1 MTQTISVLGDGAW
14 GTAFATVLA
23 ANGHRVT
30 LWCFDPRAA
39 DSIQKTRENSVFL
52 PGAKLSEL
60 ITPTTDCAQA
70 CTSDIIFQAIPV
82 QFLRQALTS
91 CAPHV
96 TEKQLW
102 VSLSKGIEDVTLML
116 PTDIMRQVLGSHITT
131 AAISGPSFAIDVA
144 RQQPTIVA
152 IAAASE
158 TIQKTLAQ
166 LLTNAYF
173 SCVPTNDL
181 LGAQLGG
188 ALKNIFALGT
198 GILTGAGYGN
208 NTQVLLVLK
217 GLREMATLMDAM
229 GGNPAT
235 LYGPSG
241 IGDMMLTCFGKQS
254 RNNQVGVLLGQ
265 GKKLADV
272 LAATQATAEGV
283 NTLQSIWSLAQKYR
297 VPLPISNALYQIV
310 WKGEPVTVL
319 IESLRG

>member
-1 MTQTISVLGDGAW
+1 MKQSISVLGDGAW

-23 ANGHRVT
+23 ANGHPVT

-39 DSIQKTRENSVFL
+39 GSITKTHENTVFL
-52 PGAKLSEL
+52 PGVKLSEL

-70 CTSDIIFQAIPV
+70 CASDIIFQAIPV
-82 QFLRQALTS
+82 KFLRSALTK

-116 PTDIMRQVLGSHITT
+116 PTDIMRQVLGAHVTT
-131 AAISGPSFAIDVA
+131 AVVSGPSFAIDVA
-144 RQQPTIVA
+144 RQQPTIVT
-152 IAAASE
+152 IAATTDAV
-158 TIQKTLAQ
+158 QKTLAQ
-166 LLTNAYF
+166 LLTNSYF
-173 SCVPTNDL
+173 SCIPTSDL

-198 GILTGAGYGN
+198 GVLTGAGYGN

-254 RNNQVGVLLGQ
+254 RNNQVGLLIGQ

-283 NTLQSIWSLAQKYR
+283 NTLQSIWSLAQKYH
-297 VPLPISNALYQIV
+297 VPLPVSNALHQVV
-310 WKGEPVTVL
+310 WKGEPVSAL